1 MYFRVFEHM
10 PPAEVRLWR
19 SFDSAADFNPVWWCG
34 QTYTSA
40 GCRDLRYS
48 LIL

>member
-1 MYFRVFEHM
+1 M

-40 GCRDLRYS
+40 AAG
-48 LIL
+48 IFGTH